1 MLDMHR
7 AVIFF
12 VAFAGFLFPLSGQ
25 NIKIELGPDQ
35 IGENQAWTITVSVS
49 NDRLKGYGNFPD
61 IDGFKKRGTSTQ
73 SQTSI
78 VNGQI
83 SSTQSVVMTYSPT
96 RQGSFVL
103 PPFKMT
109 INDQV
114 ISSPGKRIGVGPP
127 VQSQQRDPFR
137 SLFES
142 DPIDDFFGRGGS
154 EFVDVQE
161 DAFLALTTS
170 KDEVYTGEG
179 FNTTLSFLVADNNRA
194 PMQFHELGKQL
205 SDILKKLRPTNCWE
219 ENFNIENIEGNPV
232 EINGKFY
239 TQYKIY
245 QATFY
250 PLNTKPIVFPSVGLE
265 MIKFKVA
272 KNPSFFGQNRK
283 EDYKTFYSKAKTVKV
298 KELPP
303 HPLKESVAVGDYQLD
318 ERLASANLKTGQS
331 SPYEF
336 NIYGEGNISAIA
348 KPVLPKD
355 NRFDFYEPNIKQ
367 SVRRENNRV
376 AGGKSFNYF
385 LIPKEPGVYNLADYF
400 KWVFFNPKTER
411 YDTLQSRQVVQ
422 VSGESLKNQ
431 AIESKDPGSFY
442 DRINLADNTLYSAV
456 EEHWIKMAAN
466 IFILLMLGASVF
478 LVFKK

>member
-1 MLDMHR
+1 MGKV
-7 AVIFF
+7 VIL
-12 VAFAGFLFPLSGQ
+12 VVVCVGLIFPLYGQ
-25 NIKIELGPDQ
+25 DIRLELGPDQ

-49 NDRLKGYGNFPD
+49 NDRLKGYDHFPD

-83 SSTQSVVMTYSPT
+83 SSTQSVVMTYMPT
-96 RQGSFVL
+96 RQGSFLL

-109 INDQV
+109 INDQI
-114 ISSPGKRIGVGPP
+114 ISSPGKRISVGPP
-127 VQSQQRDPFR
+127 VQSQRDPFR
-137 SLFES
+137 SLFDR
-142 DPIDDFFGRGGS
+142 DPIDDFFGQGGGD
-154 EFVDVQE
+154 FVDIQE

-170 KDEVYTGEG
+170 KDEVYIGEG

-194 PMQFHELGKQL
+194 PLQFHELGRQL
-205 SDILKKLRPTNCWE
+205 SEILKKLRPSNCWE
-219 ENFNIENIEGNPV
+219 ENFNIENIEGNPM

-250 PLNTKPIVFPSVGLE
+250 PLNAHPIAFPSVGLE

-283 EDYKTFYSKAKTVKV
+283 EDYKTFYSKARTVKV

-303 HPLKESVAVGDYQLD
+303 HPLKESVAVGDYRLD
-318 ERLASANLKTGQS
+318 ERLTSVNLKTGQS

-336 NIYGEGNISAIA
+336 NVYGEGNISAIEKA
-348 KPVLPKD
+348 RIIKD

-376 AGGKSFNYF
+376 AGGKSFSYF
-385 LIPKEPGVYNLADYF
+385 LIPKEPGVYNLGDYF
-400 KWVFFNPKTER
+400 RWIFFNPKTHR
-411 YDTLQSRQVVQ
+411 YDTLQSKQVVQ
-422 VSGESLKNQ
+422 VSGESLQNQ
-431 AIESKDPGSFY
+431 TIESKDTGSFY
-442 DRINLADNTLYSAV
+442 DRISLADNTLSSALD
-456 EEHWIKMAAN
+456 EQWTKMTLN